1 MAAPKKPTN
10 SRSVAA
16 ANVKRTADAKTAGS
30 QRAGMA
36 STRNKAQVKREVGK
50 QMAGKSKPK
59 VAESGMG
66 LYAAA
71 KVVGAVAKRFTSKS
85 QTRTPV
91 VRFIDPKTKA
101 KPPAAAKPS
110 DKKATK
116 AAKEQSSAAKSYT
129 TKDPS
134 RVSAAQ
140 KGAETRRRNAEAA
153 MRAERRKGRRQ
164 GAIAVGAT
172 GTAALGVSAASGAT
186 KSKKK

>member
-1 MAAPKKPTN
+1 VT
-10 SRSVAA
+10 VA
-16 ANVKRTADAKTAGS
+16 VKKTAGKTTRVS
-30 QRAGMA
+30 PQKRDEGKKVA
-36 STRNKAQVKREVGK
+36 SRKATSGTVSAATSKSAQKAK
-50 QMAGKSKPK
+50 AAQLSKPGK
-59 VAESGMG
+59 VTESGMG
-66 LYAAA
+66 AYSVA
-71 KVVGAVAKRFTSKS
+71 KVVGAVAKRFASKS
-85 QTRTPV
+85 QTRPSV
-91 VRFIDPKTKA
+91 VKFTDPKTKA
-101 KPPAAAKPS
+101 KPTAAKPS
-110 DKKATK
+110 ATKPSK

-186 KSKKK
+186 KSNKK

>member
-1 MAAPKKPTN
+1 MAVKKSTPKE
-10 SRSVAA
+10 RAA
-16 ANVKRTADAKTAGS
+16 ARSKAKQGDQLKSTKAN
-30 QRAGMA
+30 MA
-36 STRNKAQVKREVGK
+36 RPGK
-50 QMAGKSKPK
+50 T
-59 VAESGMG
+59 AESGMG
-66 LYAAA
+66 AYSVA
-71 KVVGAVAKRFTSKS
+71 KVVGAVAKRFASKS
-85 QTRTPV
+85 QTRTPAV
-91 VRFIDPKTKA
+91 KFIDPKTKA
-101 KPPAAAKPS
+101 KPTAAPKPS

-116 AAKEQSSAAKSYT
+116 AAKKQSSAAKSYT

>member
-1 MAAPKKPTN
+1 MAVKKSTPKE
-10 SRSVAA
+10 RAA
-16 ANVKRTADAKTAGS
+16 ARSKAKQGDQLKSTKAN
-30 QRAGMA
+30 MA
-36 STRNKAQVKREVGK
+36 RPGK
-50 QMAGKSKPK
+50 T
-59 VAESGMG
+59 AESGMG
-66 LYAAA
+66 AYSVA
-71 KVVGAVAKRFTSKS
+71 KVVGAVAKRFASKS
-85 QTRTPV
+85 QTRTPAV
-91 VRFIDPKTKA
+91 KFIDPKVKA
-101 KPPAAAKPS
+101 KPAAPKPS
-110 DKKATK
+110 STKATK
-116 AAKEQSSAAKSYT
+116 AAKDQSSAAKSYT